1 MLQFEALI
9 DMLVDIEVYRLV
21 DIGSDL
27 LVIMFG

>member
-21 DIGSDL
+21 DIGSVL

>member
-21 DIGSDL
+21 DIGSIL